1 MKDTIKNSIILA
13 LAIFGFVSLISS
25 SNSAPM
31 TINECCE
38 NKFNIVAPNECCEN
52 KFNIVAPASGGYG
65 AYMVNMQTGETWW
78 INGKNTKVK
87 HK

>member
-38 NKFNIVAPNECCEN
+38 NKFNIVAP
-52 KFNIVAPASGGYG
+52 ASGGYG
-65 AYMVNMQTGETWW
+65 VYMVNMQTGETWW